1 MNYLLSPVC
10 FIEAAQPILNLKFTR
25 LDGISSH
32 HQWMACFGA
41 KPNVMAHLWTLI
53 DPERTMPT
61 GVKTEHIIWAFYFLK
76 LYTQEEV
83 NTRNVGGP
91 DEKTFRKWVWL
102 FVEAISYQEYPVVSD
117 YNP

>member
-1 MNYLLSPVC
+1 
-10 FIEAAQPILNLKFTR
+10 
-25 LDGISSH
+25 
-32 HQWMACFGA
+32 MACFGA

-76 LYTQEEV
+76 LYNQEEV